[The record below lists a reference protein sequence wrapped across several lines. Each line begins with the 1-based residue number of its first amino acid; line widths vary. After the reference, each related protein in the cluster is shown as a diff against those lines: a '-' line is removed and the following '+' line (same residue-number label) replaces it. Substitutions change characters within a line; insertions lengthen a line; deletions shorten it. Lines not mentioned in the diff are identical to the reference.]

1 MQKTTAETAPAPAPI
16 TVPDARADM
25 SRTSLLIIAGLI
37 IGQIVTLYLMGRNP
51 ICTCGTV
58 KFWHGVVQSSEN
70 SQHLTDWYTFSHVLH
85 GFLFYLLI
93 WLVLPRASFGQRLA
107 LAVAIEAGWEIL
119 ENTNMVIDR
128 YRATAVSLNYY
139 GDSIV
144 NSFGDMLA
152 MIVGFVLARRLP
164 VALTVVI
171 AIVVEIGL
179 AWMIRDNLTLNIVML
194 IHPFE
199 AISRWQAG
207 MP

>member
-1 MQKTTAETAPAPAPI
+1 MQKTTAETAPAAAPML
-16 TVPDARADM
+16 VPDARAGV
-25 SRTSLLIIAGLI
+25 SRACLLIIAGLV
-37 IGQIVTLYLMGRNP
+37 IGQLATLYLMGRNP

-58 KFWHGVVQSSEN
+58 KLWHGVVQSSEN

-93 WLVLPRASFGQRLA
+93 WLVLPRSSFGQRLA
-107 LAVAIEAGWEIL
+107 LAVAVEAGWEIV

>member
-1 MQKTTAETAPAPAPI
+1 MQKTTAETVPATAPI
-16 TVPDARADM
+16 IVPDVRAGL
-25 SRTSLLIIAGLI
+25 SRTCLLIIAGLI
-37 IGQIVTLYLMGRNP
+37 LGQVVTLYLMGRNP

-70 SQHLTDWYTFSHVLH
+70 SQHLTDWYTFSHILH
-85 GFLFYLLI
+85 GFLFYVLI
-93 WLVLPRASFGQRLA
+93 WLVFPRRSLCQRLV
-107 LAVAIEAGWEIL
+107 LAVAIEAGWEIV

-164 VALTVVI
+164 IAVTVII
-171 AIVVEIGL
+171 AIVFELGL
-179 AWMIRDNLTLNIVML
+179 AWMIRDNLTLNIIML

-199 AISRWQAG
+199 AISRWQTG